1 MKTSL
6 IAVVLGLASMATAQ
20 QPATTQPQS
29 SAPAQGSAAQGP
41 VIKDPAEYNAYVSAM
56 GQQDPNAK
64 ISGLEAFVTQ
74 YPNSVVK
81 KDALEVLM
89 GAYQQTQNGSKT
101 AETADRLLQVDPNNM
116 RALALMA
123 YTSRVAYQNNQD
135 ASKSAQLAQS
145 MKQYGEKG
153 VTALPNYAKPDGVSD
168 ADFAKLK
175 DQMSSIFN
183 SAVGLAALQ
192 EKDYPNAAK
201 ALRVAADANP
211 TDFSLVYPTALAYTQ
226 SQPPDY
232 LNGIWYA
239 SRASVVAPPAYQA
252 QIEKYAK
259 SQYVKYHGGDDG
271 WADVLAQAKASPAQ
285 PVGGLVIKPAPTPA
299 EQAHTLA
306 TTKKPEEMD
315 FAEWQMVL
323 TKGSPDDAATVW
335 NAIKGKSLQ
344 FQALLLKASA
354 TSLDLAASLDDID
367 AKKKDVELT
376 MGAEIPAKM
385 LAGLKEGAQIQV
397 AGTPSAY
404 TPDPFMITMED
415 GRFLKAAT
423 PTPAPKRP
431 AGTTRRPVHH

>member
-6 IAVVLGLASMATAQ
+6 IAVVLGLASMAAAQ
-20 QPATTQPQS
+20 QPATTPPPS
-29 SAPAQGSAAQGP
+29 GAPAQGAAAQGP
-41 VIKDPAEYNAYVSAM
+41 VIKDPAEYNAYVGAVQ
-56 GQQDPNAK
+56 QQDPNAK
-64 ISGLEAFVTQ
+64 VSGLEAFITQ

-89 GAYQQTQNGSKT
+89 GAYQQTQNAAKTGET
-101 AETADRLLQVDPNNM
+101 AERLLQVDPNNM
-116 RALALMA
+116 RALALLA
-123 YTSRVAYQNNQD
+123 YTARMNVQGNVNVP
-135 ASKSAQLAQS
+135 KNLPL

-153 VTALPNYAKPDGVSD
+153 LAALPNYAKPEGVSD
-168 ADFAKLK
+168 SDFAKLK
-175 DQMSSIFN
+175 DQMASIFN

-192 EKDYPNAAK
+192 DKDYPNAAK

-226 SQPPDY
+226 STPPDY

-239 SRASVVAPPAYQA
+239 ARASTIAPPAYQA

-271 WADVLAQAKASPAQ
+271 WPEVLAQAKASPTPPA
-285 PVGGLVIKPAPTPA
+285 GGLQIKPAPTPA

-315 FAEWQMVL
+315 FAEWQLVL
-323 TKGSPDDAATVW
+323 TKGSPEDAATVW

-344 FQALLLKASA
+344 FQALLLKASSN
-354 TSLDLAASLDDID
+354 SLDLAASLDDID

-376 MGAEIPAKM
+376 MRAEIPAKL
-385 LAGLKEGAQIQV
+385 LAGLKEGTQIQV

-415 GRFLKAAT
+415 GGLLKAAT
-423 PTPAPKRP
+423 PTPAPRKP

>member
-1 MKTSL
+1 VG
-6 IAVVLGLASMATAQ
+6 AVQ
-20 QPATTQPQS
+20 
-29 SAPAQGSAAQGP
+29 
-41 VIKDPAEYNAYVSAM
+41 
-56 GQQDPNAK
+56 QQDPNAK

-89 GAYQQTQNGSKT
+89 GAYQQTQNAAKT
-101 AETADRLLQVDPNNM
+101 GETADRLLQVDPNNM

-123 YTSRVAYQNNQD
+123 YTARMNV
-135 ASKSAQLAQS
+135 QS
-145 MKQYGEKG
+145 NVDVPKNLPLMKQYGQKG
-153 VTALPNYAKPDGVSD
+153 LAALPNYTKPEGVSD
-168 ADFAKLK
+168 ADFGKLK

-183 SAVGLAALQ
+183 AAVGLAALQ
-192 EKDYPNAAK
+192 DKNYADAAK
-201 ALRVAADANP
+201 ALKVAADASP
-211 TDFSLVYPTALAYTQ
+211 TDFSLVYPTALAFTQ
-226 SQPPDY
+226 STPPDY

-271 WADVLAQAKASPAQ
+271 WADVLAKAKASTTQPADWT
-285 PVGGLVIKPAPTPA
+285 IKPAPTPA

-323 TKGSPDDAATVW
+323 TKGSPDDAAIVW

-431 AGTTRRPVHH
+431 ATTHRPVHH

>member
-6 IAVVLGLASMATAQ
+6 IAVVLALASVAVAQ
-20 QPATTQPQS
+20 QPATS
-29 SAPAQGSAAQGP
+29 GAPAQGAAAQGP
-41 VIKDPAEYNAYVSAM
+41 VIKDPAEYNAYVGAVQ
-56 GQQDPNAK
+56 QQDPNAK

-89 GAYQQTQNGSKT
+89 GAYQQTQNAAKT
-101 AETADRLLQVDPNNM
+101 GETADRLLQVDPNNM
-116 RALALMA
+116 RALALMS
-123 YTSRVAYQNNQD
+123 YTARVNYQNNQD
-135 ASKSAQLAQS
+135 PAKAAQLAQS

-153 VTALPNYAKPDGVSD
+153 VAALPNYTKPENVSD
-168 ADFAKLK
+168 ADFSKLK

-183 SAVGLAALQ
+183 SAVGLAALY

-201 ALRVAADANP
+201 SLKVAADANP

-226 SQPPDY
+226 STPPDY
-232 LNGIWYA
+232 INGIWYA
-239 SRASVVAPPAYQA
+239 ARASVVAPPAYTA

-271 WADVLAQAKASPAQ
+271 WADVLAKAKASPTQ
-285 PVGGLVIKPAPTPA
+285 PADWTIKPAPTPA

-315 FAEWQMVL
+315 FAEWQLVL
-323 TKGSPDDAATVW
+323 SKGSPDDAAIVW

-344 FQALLLKASA
+344 FQALLLAA
-354 TSLDLAASLDDID
+354 TSTKLDLAASLDDSD
-367 AKKKDVELT
+367 KKQKDVELT

-385 LAGLKEGAQIQV
+385 LAGLKVGSDIQV
-397 AGTPSAY
+397 AGTPASY
-404 TPDPFMITMED
+404 TADPFLVVMED
-415 GRFLKAAT
+415 GRFLTKAA
-423 PTPAPKRP
+423 PPAPAKKP
-431 AGTTRRPVHH
+431 APTTRRPVHH

>member
-6 IAVVLGLASMATAQ
+6 IAVVLGLASMAAAQ

-29 SAPAQGSAAQGP
+29 AAPAQGAAAQGP
-41 VIKDPAEYNAYVSAM
+41 VIKDPAEYNAYVGAVQ
-56 GQQDPNAK
+56 QQDPNAK

-89 GAYQQTQNGSKT
+89 GAYQQTQNAAKTGET
-101 AETADRLLQVDPNNM
+101 AERLLQVDPNNM
-116 RALALMA
+116 RALALLA
-123 YTSRVAYQNNQD
+123 YTARMNVQGNVDVPKN
-135 ASKSAQLAQS
+135 LPL

-153 VTALPNYAKPDGVSD
+153 LAALPNYTKPEGVSD
-168 ADFAKLK
+168 ADYIKLK
-175 DQMSSIFN
+175 DQMSAIFN

-192 EKDYPNAAK
+192 DKDYANAAK
-201 ALRVAADANP
+201 SLKVAADASP
-211 TDFSLVYPTALAYTQ
+211 TDFSLVYPTALAFTQ
-226 SQPPDY
+226 SQPPD
-232 LNGIWYA
+232 LINGTWYA
-239 SRASVVAPPAYQA
+239 ARASAVAPPAYQA

-259 SQYVKYHGGDDG
+259 AQYVKYHGGDDG
-271 WADVLAQAKASPAQ
+271 WAEYLAQAKAGPA
-285 PVGGLVIKPAPTPA
+285 PAGGIPTIKPAPTPA

-315 FAEWQMVL
+315 FAEWQLVL
-323 TKGSPDDAATVW
+323 SKGTPDDAAIVW

-376 MGAEIPAKM
+376 MRAEIPAKL
-385 LAGLKEGAQIQV
+385 LATLKEGSQIQV

-415 GRFLKAAT
+415 GGLLKAAT
-423 PTPAPKRP
+423 PPAPAKKP
-431 AGTTRRPVHH
+431 AATTHRPVHH